1 MDYYQNS
8 RRSILLVT
16 IATIIMAF
24 WWGHYV
30 LAPSAIKAL
39 FSGLMILSAIFFPYG
54 LIRNNDFDKFSNIIL
69 RLLFV
74 LGAIAIIRS
83 VFNDKPE
90 MHVWSNKWLTLF
102 GNEFCSLLFFP
113 PLFAYIST
121 IPENVA
127 LIKNINYRY
136 MLIGAICIL
145 SFRFP
150 LGSLLLCLP
159 VFVPYVNRKYKFL
172 IGIALLQALL
182 KATTGDNPTR
192 AYFLTMLFA
201 LAAYLLAFVIK
212 KKLITKIFCIT
223 CITLP
228 LFLFIPMLFISR
240 NMGLSFFE
248 KSQSYLVDKVDD
260 EELVTDTRTFLYF
273 EMASDLTRTKS
284 WVWGK
289 GAFAYYYSDWFD
301 LDVNGRFG
309 RMSSEVPFLN
319 FLMHGGLVY
328 TCLYFLLLTYAVYN
342 GLWKS
347 NNMFV
352 QSVAV
357 VATGWFFCS
366 FICDLTGARYYH
378 MFFFMLLGCCFSKR
392 FLSMSDDEIALLF
405 DDGVAA

>member
-1 MDYYQNS
+1 M
-8 RRSILLVT
+8 
-16 IATIIMAF
+16 
-24 WWGHYV
+24 
-30 LAPSAIKAL
+30 
-39 FSGLMILSAIFFPYG
+39 
-54 LIRNNDFDKFSNIIL
+54 
-69 RLLFV
+69 
-74 LGAIAIIRS
+74 
-83 VFNDKPE
+83 
-90 MHVWSNKWLTLF
+90 
-102 GNEFCSLLFFP
+102 
-113 PLFAYIST
+113 
-121 IPENVA
+121 
-127 LIKNINYRY
+127 
-136 MLIGAICIL
+136 
-145 SFRFP
+145 
-150 LGSLLLCLP
+150 
-159 VFVPYVNRKYKFL
+159 
-172 IGIALLQALL
+172 LQALL